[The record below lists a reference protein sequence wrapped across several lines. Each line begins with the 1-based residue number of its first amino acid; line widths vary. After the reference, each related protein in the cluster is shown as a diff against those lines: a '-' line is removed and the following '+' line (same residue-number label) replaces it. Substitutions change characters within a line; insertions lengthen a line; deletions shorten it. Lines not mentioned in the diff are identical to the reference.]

1 MSQHR
6 QSMIEA
12 VCTQANK
19 AYRMWCARNPGFDS
33 KGRVH
38 VIGHSLGSA
47 LAAHI
52 LSNQPTQMPP
62 IADLPKV
69 VKDDAKT
76 QFIL

>member
-1 MSQHR
+1 VLLGGILVEEWVLISSHDSSQ
-6 QSMIEA
+6 
-12 VCTQANK
+12 
-19 AYRMWCARNPGFDS
+19 
-33 KGRVH
+33 
-38 VIGHSLGSA
+38 LGSA

-69 VKDDAKT
+69 VKDDTKT

>member
-1 MSQHR
+1 MVEDWVLISSR
-6 QSMIEA
+6 
-12 VCTQANK
+12 
-19 AYRMWCARNPGFDS
+19 DS
-33 KGRVH
+33 LQ
-38 VIGHSLGSA
+38 LGSA

-69 VKDDAKT
+69 VKDDTKT